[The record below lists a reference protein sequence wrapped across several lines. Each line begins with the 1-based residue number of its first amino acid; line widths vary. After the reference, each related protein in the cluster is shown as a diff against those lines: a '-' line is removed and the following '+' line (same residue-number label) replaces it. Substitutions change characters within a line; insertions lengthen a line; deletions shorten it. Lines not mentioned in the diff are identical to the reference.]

1 MGNSSIQE
9 KGRLDTLKVTRFKAW
24 RELTLF
30 AAIVMEL
37 SWAVL
42 WYRAFIYS
50 EEPLSYARVFVVFG
64 VIMIFSY
71 FITRLMNGFDLR
83 LITRR
88 LIFMGVILI
97 SQLFGLKTLIYTRE
111 TMGPGELLSREIT
124 NFQDM
129 TGLIPAE
136 FMLML
141 IILFV
146 CWRGMKLVGRHI
158 APENVISGFRT
169 GIFLFVGYGIFFTYV
184 DSAPIYTLYIF
195 LFFSLFAM
203 SISRISILGVLRG
216 GHNIPFSQQWLLGI
230 ILILLIIIGVSA
242 LGVNLL
248 KDQGFNFIFDIFF
261 WIINFIVLLITPVV
275 WLITWLIGLVWE
287 WLNIEMMF
295 QLFVDMMHRL
305 QSIIEEVLGTMN
317 KWFER
322 MENSDLRHFFLSLGP
337 LRPYILWGTIILFM
351 VLLLFALKR
360 HYLNDQEEDEQEYQS
375 LIDQEDMFDLLRS
388 AFRRGLDKLVE
399 GLDQIAR
406 LRSARQLL
414 GAARIRRIYAQLMD
428 MTDKLDHPRPPS
440 LTPLEFMPTLKDIFP
455 NMSEELVMI
464 TNAYL
469 RVRYGELPETKG
481 EVEIVEQA
489 WKRVKTLGQEKL
501 RTKKR
506 SFELKR

>member
-1 MGNSSIQE
+1 MESGSAQE
-9 KGRLDTLKVTRFKAW
+9 RGKLDTPKVSRFKAW
-24 RELTLF
+24 RELALF

-50 EEPLSYARVFVVFG
+50 EEHLSYARVFMVFG
-64 VIMIFSY
+64 AIMIFSY
-71 FITRLMNGFDLR
+71 FVTRLMNGFDIR

-88 LIFMGVILI
+88 LIFIGVILV
-97 SQLFGLKTLIYTRE
+97 SLFFGLKTLIYTRE
-111 TMGPGELLSREIT
+111 TIGFGELLSREIN
-124 NFQDM
+124 NFQEM
-129 TGLIPAE
+129 TGLIPPE

-158 APENVISGFRT
+158 APDNVISSFRT
-169 GIFLFVGYGIFFTYV
+169 GILLFVGYGIFFTYT

-195 LFFSLFAM
+195 LFFSLLAM
-203 SISRISILGVLRG
+203 SISRISILGLLRG
-216 GHNIPFSQQWLLGI
+216 GHNIPFSRQWLSGI
-230 ILILLIIIGVSA
+230 ILIILIIIGVSA
-242 LGVNLL
+242 LGVGLL

-261 WIINFIVLLITPVV
+261 WIINLIVLIITPII

-287 WLNIEMMF
+287 WLNLEMMF
-295 QLFVDMMHRL
+295 QLLVDMMHRL

-337 LRPYILWGTIILFM
+337 LRPYILWGTIILFV
-351 VLLLFALKR
+351 VLLLFTLRR
-360 HYLNDQEEDEQEYQS
+360 HYWKDQEDDVEEYQS
-375 LIDQEDMFDLLRS
+375 LLDQEDMFDLLRS
-388 AFRRGLDKLVE
+388 AFRRGLDKIVD
-399 GLDQIAR
+399 GLEQITR
-406 LRSARQLL
+406 LRNARQLF

-428 MTDKLDHPRPPS
+428 MSDKLDHPRPPS
-440 LTPLEFMPTLKDIFP
+440 ITPLEFMPTLKKIFP
-455 NMSEELVMI
+455 SMLEELVMI
-464 TNAYL
+464 TGAYM

-481 EVEIVEQA
+481 EVEMVETA
-489 WKRVKTLGQEKL
+489 WKRVQTLGQEKL
-501 RTKKR
+501 RSKKR